1 MGLIKKLDWKGYEPE
16 YWFITEATPNILEGK
31 TTVGLALYKDAAM
44 RALDKSQPEPSWEN
58 MIGRQNYP
66 HQIHTVV
73 LNGVALSYEEMYAGI
88 KANAK
93 NTFFND
99 AVDELEV

>member
-16 YWFITEATPNILEGK
+16 YWFITEATANLKTNK
-31 TTVGLALYKDAAM
+31 TTIGLALYKDAAT
-44 RALDKSQPEPSWEN
+44 RQIDKDQPEPSWEN

-66 HQIHTVV
+66 PQIHTIIA
-73 LNGVALSYEEMYAGI
+73 NGVALTYEEMYAAI
-88 KANAK
+88 KTNTA
-93 NTFFND
+93 NTFFAD

>member
-16 YWFITEATPNILEGK
+16 YWFITEATPNILTGK

-44 RALDKSQPEPSWEN
+44 RAIDKAQPEPSWEN

-66 HQIHTVV
+66 AEIHTVI
-73 LNGVALSYEEMYAGI
+73 LNGVALSYEDMYAGI
-88 KANAK
+88 KANQINK
-93 NTFFND
+93 FFND